1 MPIGMLTGY
10 SLKMGLLPADH
21 TYVVSSHG
29 HVWRCWGRSAGG
41 IEICAGTGNTAQ
53 ADCLSQPNS
62 EAGIAYGRT
71 GVCHQTAN
79 RILYPCGEMVSGAAG
94 YRGSVFAW
102 GTYGRDPVTRRIY
115 SPLSLPWPEL
125 QACHTLHVHP

>member
-1 MPIGMLTGY
+1 MPIGRLIGY
-10 SLKMGLLPADH
+10 SLKIPLLPADH

-41 IEICAGTGNTAQ
+41 VQICAGTGNTTQ

-79 RILYPCGEMVSGAAG
+79 RILYPCGETVSGAAG

-102 GTYGRDPVTRRIY
+102 GTYGRDPATGQLY
-115 SPLSLPWPEL
+115 SPSRFPWVEL
-125 QACHTLHVHP
+125 ESCIGDHTHP